1 MVFEV
6 KIKFTNFSLGAQELI
21 TSKTTHAFEQFYLV
35 QGGLRVV
42 RGALH
47 HLQGDEL
54 LISGRGEGPIVK
66 RGKREKEWNFSWQHS
81 RQIPAQPNGREVT
94 PSEFS
99 DYVISIVEEVAN
111 LHWVVS
117 S

>member
-1 MVFEV
+1 M
-6 KIKFTNFSLGAQELI
+6 
-21 TSKTTHAFEQFYLV
+21 
-35 QGGLRVV
+35 

-54 LISGRGEGPIVK
+54 LISGKEKGSMEEDEGENRAVFLAAPLL
-66 RGKREKEWNFSWQHS
+66 SHS

-99 DYVISIVEEVAN
+99 DYVISVVEEVAN

-117 S
+117 SCKRE

>member
-1 MVFEV
+1 M
-6 KIKFTNFSLGAQELI
+6 
-21 TSKTTHAFEQFYLV
+21 
-35 QGGLRVV
+35 

-54 LISGRGEGPIVK
+54 LISGEGERRSDGGV
-66 RGKREKEWNFSWQHS
+66 EKDKKLSRLSWHHEYS

-117 S
+117 SCKWE

>member
-1 MVFEV
+1 MASE
-6 KIKFTNFSLGAQELI
+6 K
-21 TSKTTHAFEQFYLV
+21 
-35 QGGLRVV
+35 
-42 RGALH
+42 
-47 HLQGDEL
+47 
-54 LISGRGEGPIVK
+54 GEKLKG
-66 RGKREKEWNFSWQHS
+66 FSWHWPHS

-117 S
+117 SCKRVRDGNETWLCRYRVSHLVIDLSLVDFDLSVPPFCPAAVPLLPNSHHPRQILADS